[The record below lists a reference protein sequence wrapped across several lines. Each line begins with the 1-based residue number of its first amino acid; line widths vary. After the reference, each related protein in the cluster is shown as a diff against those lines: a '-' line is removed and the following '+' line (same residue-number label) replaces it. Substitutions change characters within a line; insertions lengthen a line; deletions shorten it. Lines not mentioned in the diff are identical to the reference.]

1 MGHVPDLER
10 GITWAGEIAMEIE
23 LIRDDEPALKHNY
36 GRLFVDKLFFG
47 ETLEDKDRY
56 MEAGGEKADGDTAIP
71 RGRYRVTLSPS
82 QRFGRVMPELHDVP
96 GFTGVRIHG
105 GNVEAD
111 TLGCPLLGQT
121 RTSFGIAN
129 CKGVNDR
136 LYVTLQAAEQR
147 KEEVWI
153 TVS

>member
-1 MGHVPDLER
+1 
-10 GITWAGEIAMEIE
+10 MEIE
-23 LIRDDEPALKHNY
+23 LIRDDDPSNKHNY
-36 GRLFVDKLFFG
+36 GKLFVDKLFYG
-47 ETLEDKDRY
+47 ETLEDKDRRL
-56 MEAGGEKADGDTAIP
+56 EDGGEKVDGDTAIP
-71 RGRYRVTLSPS
+71 RGRYKVTLSMS
-82 QRFGRVMPELHDVP
+82 RRFGRVMLELHDVP

-105 GNVEAD
+105 ANDERDV
-111 TLGCPLLGQT
+111 LGCIGLGQT
-121 RTSFGIAN
+121 RTPAGIAN

>member
-1 MGHVPDLER
+1 MDHVPDLER
-10 GITWAGEIAMEIE
+10 GTAWAGEIAMEIE
-23 LIRDDEPALKHNY
+23 LIRDDDPSNKHNY
-36 GRLFVDKLFFG
+36 GKLFVDKLFFG

-56 MEAGGEKADGDTAIP
+56 LEFDGDKVFGDTAIP

-82 QRFGRVMPELHDVP
+82 QRFGRVMPEIHDVP
-96 GFTGVRIHG
+96 DFTGVRIHG
-105 GNVEAD
+105 GNTEAD
-111 TLGCPLLGQT
+111 THGCPLLGQT
-121 RTSFGIAN
+121 RISAGVAN

-153 TVS
+153 TIS